1 MILNKLKVDTL
12 RAEAGLTVNQLSAL
26 SHSAPTTI
34 QKARQG
40 EDISALAAARIAKV
54 LNIPLAELID
64 NSEEATNERLG
75 SR

>member
-1 MILNKLKVDTL
+1 MILDKMKVDTL

-26 SHSAPTTI
+26 SHTAPNTI

-40 EDISALAAARIAKV
+40 EGISALAAARIAKV

-64 NSEEATNERLG
+64 DSKEVD
-75 SR
+75 